1 MGLASNGGPLFFL
14 EGGAVPSSV
23 ASELA
28 RRLAQDAEAV
38 CRRYLSNGRREGR
51 YWLVGD
57 VHNTPGRSLFVR
69 LKGAEAGKGAA
80 GKWTDAATGEHGDLL
95 DIIRE
100 SARCAD
106 FAEALDEAR
115 RFLSLP
121 KDNAPTERGTS
132 HVQAP
137 KASSD
142 SARRLFHMSRPIAG
156 TLAERYLRH
165 RGMTILHDLE
175 SLRFHHRCYYRPENS
190 SAVETWPAMIAAVT
204 DLDGRVTGAHRTW
217 LDPSGRDKA
226 PIVTPRRAMG
236 DLCGNGVRFGAP
248 LDVMAAG
255 EGIETVLSVRCLVP
269 AMPMVAALSSAHL
282 AALFLPPT
290 LRRLYVFRDNDA
302 AGKKASAILVDRATA
317 EGIEAIVVVPRLGDF
332 NDDLRRL
339 GEDALRAAIRTQLAP
354 QDVERFL
361 TLSA

>member
-1 MGLASNGGPLFFL
+1 
-14 EGGAVPSSV
+14 VPSSV

-57 VHNTPGRSLFVR
+57 VRNAPGRSLFVR
-69 LKGAEAGKGAA
+69 LTGPQSGKGAA
-80 GKWTDAATGEHGDLL
+80 GKWTDAATGERGDLL

-100 SARCAD
+100 SARLSEFAD
-106 FAEALDEAR
+106 VLDEAR

-121 KDNAPTERGTS
+121 RDDPPTERGTS

-142 SARRLFHMSRPIAG
+142 AAGRLFHISRPIKG

-165 RGMTILHDLE
+165 RGMTMLHDLD
-175 SLRFHHRCYYRPENS
+175 SLRFHHRCYYRPEKS

-204 DLDGRVTGAHRTW
+204 DLDGKITGAHRTW
-217 LDPSGRDKA
+217 LDRSGRDKA
-226 PIVTPRRAMG
+226 PIATPRRAMG
-236 DLCGNGVRFGAP
+236 ELSSNGVRFGAR

-255 EGIETVLSVRCLVP
+255 EGIETVLSVRCLLP
-269 AMPMVAALSSAHL
+269 TMPMVAALSSAHL
-282 AALFLPPT
+282 AALLLPST
-290 LRRLYVFRDNDA
+290 LRRLYVLRDNDA
-302 AGKKASAILVDRATA
+302 AGKKASAILVERAAA
-317 EGIEAIVVVPRLGDF
+317 EGIEAIVLVPRLGDF

-339 GEDALRAAIRTQLAP
+339 GEEALRAAIRTELAP

>member
-1 MGLASNGGPLFFL
+1 M
-14 EGGAVPSSV
+14 PSSV

-69 LKGAEAGKGAA
+69 LTGPESGKGAA

-95 DIIRE
+95 DVIRE
-100 SARCAD
+100 RARCAD
-106 FAEALDEAR
+106 LAEALDEAR

-121 KDNAPTERGTS
+121 KNDPPTERGTS

-137 KASSD
+137 KDASD
-142 SARRLFHMSRPIAG
+142 SARRLFHMSQPIAG
-156 TLAERYLRH
+156 TLAERYLRQ
-165 RGMTILHDLE
+165 RGITILHDLDG
-175 SLRFHHRCYYRPENS
+175 LRFHPRCYYRPEKS
-190 SAVETWPAMIAAVT
+190 SAVKTWPALIAAVT
-204 DLDGRVTGAHRTW
+204 DLDGKITGAHRTW
-217 LDPSGRDKA
+217 LDRSGRDKA
-226 PIVTPRRAMG
+226 PIATPRRAMG
-236 DLCGNGVRFGAP
+236 DLCGNGLRFGAP
-248 LDVMAAG
+248 LDVMATG
-255 EGIETVLSVRCLVP
+255 EGIETVLSVRCLLP
-269 AMPMVAALSSAHL
+269 TMSMIAALSSAHL
-282 AALFLPPT
+282 AALLLPST
-290 LRRLYVFRDNDA
+290 MRRLYVLRDNDA

-317 EGIEAIVVVPRLGDF
+317 EGIEAIVLVPRLGDF

>member
-1 MGLASNGGPLFFL
+1 
-14 EGGAVPSSV
+14 VPSSV
-23 ASELA
+23 ASEMA

-38 CRRYLSNGRREGR
+38 CRRYLSKGRREGR

-57 VHNTPGRSLFVR
+57 IHNAPGRSLFVR
-69 LKGAEAGKGAA
+69 LKGPEAGKGAA

-95 DIIRE
+95 DVIRE

-106 FAEALDEAR
+106 LAEALDEAR

-121 KDNAPTERGTS
+121 RDDPPTERGTS
-132 HVQAP
+132 HIQAP
-137 KASSD
+137 KTSSD
-142 SARRLFHMSRPIAG
+142 AARRLFLMSRPITG

-165 RGMTILHDLE
+165 RGMTMLHNLD
-175 SLRFHHRCYYRPENS
+175 SLRFHHRCYYRPEKS
-190 SAVETWPAMIAAVT
+190 SAVETWPAIIAAVT
-204 DLDGRVTGAHRTW
+204 DLDGKIRGAHRTW
-217 LDPSGRDKA
+217 LDRSGRDKA
-226 PIVTPRRAMG
+226 PLATPRRAMG
-236 DLCGNGVRFGAP
+236 DLCGNGVRFGAS

-255 EGIETVLSVRCLVP
+255 EGIETVLSVRSLLST
-269 AMPMVAALSSAHL
+269 MPMIAALSSAHL
-282 AALFLPPT
+282 AALELPPT
-290 LRRLYVFRDNDA
+290 LRRLYVLRDNDA

-317 EGIEAIVVVPRLGDF
+317 GGIEAIALIPQLGDF

-339 GEDALRAAIRTQLAP
+339 GEDDLRAAIRTQLAP